1 MYRLVFDQSAFSIST
16 VQLEHWNQFNIP
28 ISILPHLLFWA
39 CVKNHKKASEE
50 GMPLATVRE
59 IALLKQ
65 LERFDHPN
73 IVRLLDVW
81 NGLRHRYVINY
92 VSAYI
97 TDM

>member
-1 MYRLVFDQSAFSIST
+1 MFGR
-16 VQLEHWNQFNIP
+16 
-28 ISILPHLLFWA
+28 
-39 CVKNHKKASEE
+39 KNHKKASEE

-81 NGLRHRYVINY
+81 NGFIMTSSSIHYVIDNY
-92 VSAYI
+92 VI
-97 TDM
+97 TLS

>member
-1 MYRLVFDQSAFSIST
+1 MFGR
-16 VQLEHWNQFNIP
+16 
-28 ISILPHLLFWA
+28 
-39 CVKNHKKASEE
+39 KNHKKASEE

-81 NGLRHRYVINY
+81 NGFIMTSSSIHYVIDNY
-92 VSAYI
+92 VITLSLIYYI
-97 TDM
+97 IVIT

>member
-1 MYRLVFDQSAFSIST
+1 MI
-16 VQLEHWNQFNIP
+16 
-28 ISILPHLLFWA
+28 WA

-81 NGLRHRYVINY
+81 NGFRMTSSLFHYVI
-92 VSAYI
+92 VI
-97 TDM
+97 TQQ

>member
-1 MYRLVFDQSAFSIST
+1 MFGR
-16 VQLEHWNQFNIP
+16 
-28 ISILPHLLFWA
+28 
-39 CVKNHKKASEE
+39 KNHKKASEE

-81 NGLRHRYVINY
+81 NGFKMTSSSIHYVIDNY
-92 VSAYI
+92 VITLSLIYYI
-97 TDM
+97 IVIT

>member
-1 MYRLVFDQSAFSIST
+1 MYRLGFDSLTNQIFLGNSIIGRPNKT
-16 VQLEHWNQFNIP
+16 
-28 ISILPHLLFWA
+28 
-39 CVKNHKKASEE
+39 HKKASEE

-81 NGLRHRYVINY
+81 EGLIYDVISY
-92 VSAYI
+92 ES
-97 TDM
+97 